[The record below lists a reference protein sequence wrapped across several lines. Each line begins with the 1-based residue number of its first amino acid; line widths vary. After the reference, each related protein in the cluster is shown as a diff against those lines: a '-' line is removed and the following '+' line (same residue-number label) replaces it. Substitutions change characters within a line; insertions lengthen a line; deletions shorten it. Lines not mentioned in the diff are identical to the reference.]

1 MTQGLGEYTF
11 LPWLRQGL
19 AQSIDKVDG
28 DQTVKFRATTRVQL
42 KVTGAPMGTGTLE
55 GTPGRDV
62 ELYGPGE
69 VIGIDQRLIIRT
81 DGSDSPRVDRI
92 RDDIWPSSWS
102 TRSWLGAS
110 ACARASASPVWQSI
124 ASSRST

>member
-42 KVTGAPMGTGTLE
+42 KVTGTPMGTGTLE

-81 DGSDSPRVDRI
+81 DPRPWVTDVE
-92 RDDIWPSSWS
+92 PNY
-102 TRSWLGAS
+102 LAH
-110 ACARASASPVWQSI
+110 VEFY
-124 ASSRST
+124 